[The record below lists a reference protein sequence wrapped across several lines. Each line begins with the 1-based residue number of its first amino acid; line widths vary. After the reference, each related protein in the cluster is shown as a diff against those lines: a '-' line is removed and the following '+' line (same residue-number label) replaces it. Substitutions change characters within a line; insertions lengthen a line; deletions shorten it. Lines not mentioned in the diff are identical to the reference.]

1 MSTNAE
7 ERVNVQQALFEV
19 ESQNEANLW
28 QAEQLEDRL
37 QKSDRLSS
45 GDRFPHPCPSV
56 HSPLS
61 PILRTYEKMPVKAI
75 IQNGGA
81 VERLRVR
88 ERSHC

>member
-1 MSTNAE
+1 MSANAE

-45 GDRFPHPCPSV
+45 GDRSSTPLPLCPFAPFV
-56 HSPLS
+56 H
-61 PILRTYEKMPVKAI
+61 LRTYDKMPVKAI
-75 IQNGGA
+75 IQKRRG
-81 VERLRVR
+81 
-88 ERSHC
+88 C

>member
-45 GDRFPHPCPSV
+45 GDRCPHPCPSA
-56 HSPLS
+56 HSPHS
-61 PILRTYEKMPVKAI
+61 SILRTYDKMPVKG
-75 IQNGGA
+75 NNTKRRG
-81 VERLRVR
+81 
-88 ERSHC
+88 C